1 MLALRY
7 PIGSMYTLYGI
18 IYHQYTPVMLAYIYQ
33 HHGSVMGTERIPSWD
48 FPGSLGRTQHVRCVV
63 SCLLDSILSG
73 GHGWVTWPRATTLF
87 PVWRFPE
94 MGGALNHP
102 LMVFNRLFHEINQAC
117 LDIFGYPPLM
127 ERWNPY
133 IMMNGL
139 VFLGYLF
146 HQKPQICQKRNN
158 SMEIPV

>member
-1 MLALRY
+1 MVSFTINI
-7 PIGSMYTLYGI
+7 P
-18 IYHQYTPVMLAYIYQ
+18 QMLAYIYIYYQ
-33 HHGSVMGTERIPSWD
+33 HHGSYGYRK
-48 FPGSLGRTQHVRCVV
+48 
-63 SCLLDSILSG
+63 DSILRFSWEPRTDTTCPLCRLMSSRF
-73 GHGWVTWPRATTLF
+73 HSVRWTWMSHLAPCYVSLF

-94 MGGALNHP
+94 MGVALNHP

-146 HQKPQICQKRNN
+146 HQKPQICQKRDN